1 MLFAPKELAAALVGR
16 LAALMFK
23 VSLVVILLGGVVLLS
38 VRGGANESAVIASIP
53 TATDIETETPRVT
66 VTATEQPTHTPLPS
80 STSSQIPSATPEPS
94 ATKTVAASST
104 PEPTATVTSSSTP
117 EPTAT
122 ERPTRT
128 PQPSSTPT
136 PLPDY
141 RATDDANIA
150 AMATQ
155 AVKAELREQRVDKLV
170 DGAVIGLYICSGFV
184 GLAIMVA
191 ILWIVNDQRPEPEI
205 STLDNAPVNV
215 MVAPLVETNTTD
227 RQIVRDQY
235 FKMPEWAWRD
245 IADEL
250 LRGDS
255 GRWGI
260 NYWEEQH
267 RGGPRSEKWFAG
279 NSSDPNKNY
288 RQFQAQLLERGVIAQ
303 IGGTDQRPVY
313 GSTVYGR
320 HIAAEINA
328 GNYNIPIPLQQ
339 ELAPPK

>member
-1 MLFAPKELAAALVGR
+1 MLFAPKEIDNDISVEKIKYTIISQVATFL
-16 LAALMFK
+16 FK
-23 VSLVVILLGGVVLLS
+23 VSLVVIFSGSVVFFAYNELTQAAQASAIVS
-38 VRGGANESAVIASIP
+38 VGNTP
-53 TATDIETETPRVT
+53 TASPEPSWAATSTLAPSE
-66 VTATEQPTHTPLPS
+66 TATLLPS
-80 STSSQIPSATPEPS
+80 STSSQTPSA
-94 ATKTVAASST
+94 
-104 PEPTATVTSSSTP
+104 TP

-122 ERPTRT
+122 ERPTKT

-136 PLPDY
+136 ATPDY

-155 AVKAELREQRVDKLV
+155 AAKAELREQRVDKLV

-205 STLDNAPVNV
+205 STLDNAPVDV

-250 LRGDS
+250 LKGDS
-255 GRWGI
+255 GRWGF

-328 GNYNIPIPLQQ
+328 GNYNIPIPLQP